1 MKIETLKKWIA
12 AGDTKTCLEQI
23 MIALQFNRAEAKDFI
38 LLNSRYVAN
47 ESLYRANVLDIN
59 DYQLECNRIK
69 DALLSCLDE
78 VSDSDLFSEKETTVS
93 DAKLLFLAA
102 NPKSAP
108 QLKLAEEYL
117 DIKKSLKRKPVTV
130 QVVEEFDVTLTSFF
144 KEIQLERPSI
154 VQFAGNGDTA
164 QLILCNPDG
173 EGYDSVSW
181 RFLLPA
187 FDLASDFVEC
197 VFIHSVDSAAFARA
211 LSKFI
216 PFVIGVEGMV
226 LDEDAIQFSPVFYST
241 LSYEKNYILA
251 FETAKTAIE
260 SRLAER
266 KAKVQVVDYQ
276 GNLSWDTATGVYG
289 LYINGELHHKA

>member
-276 GNLSWDTATGVYG
+276 GNLSWDTGTGVYG